1 MSRSFTTT
9 ITDAGAESNTTV
21 DTTLQKNMN
30 KDVEKGDPWEDLRR
44 VDSYM
49 DAASIIEPP
58 PSKMLDDIPDGG
70 YGWVV
75 AAAGFLSNFV
85 VFGVSTIWGE

>member
-44 VDSYM
+44 VDSC
-49 DAASIIEPP
+49 
-58 PSKMLDDIPDGG
+58 K
-70 YGWVV
+70 
-75 AAAGFLSNFV
+75 
-85 VFGVSTIWGE
+85 

>member
-21 DTTLQKNMN
+21 DTTLQKN

-44 VDSYM
+44 VDSC
-49 DAASIIEPP
+49 
-58 PSKMLDDIPDGG
+58 K
-70 YGWVV
+70 
-75 AAAGFLSNFV
+75 
-85 VFGVSTIWGE
+85 